1 MCLPCFLG
9 EESCVFLSRFHCL
22 PGMHCVTCHNE
33 CTEKCLPV
41 NGIYLTASRVHSKA
55 AELLE
60 GLGGGGGAPVHRCR
74 GTVCAKRT
82 VSSPLE
88 V

>member
-9 EESCVFLSRFHCL
+9 EESCVFLSHFHCL

-33 CTEKCLPV
+33 CTERWLPV

-60 GLGGGGGAPVHRCR
+60 GLGGGGGLLRTDAEAQ
-74 GTVCAKRT
+74 TVLSRLF
-82 VSSPLE
+82 PHP
-88 V
+88 